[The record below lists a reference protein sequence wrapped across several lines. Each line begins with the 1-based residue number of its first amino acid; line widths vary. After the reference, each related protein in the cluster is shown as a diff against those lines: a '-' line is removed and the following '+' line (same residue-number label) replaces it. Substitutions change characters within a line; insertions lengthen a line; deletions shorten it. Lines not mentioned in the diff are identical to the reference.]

1 MRFLISTVALV
12 VFNTALA
19 AADEYVVWSAVDAG
33 TPGKVEWKKSDKAFP
48 SEDAAYA
55 EAARLGKGDAVRAV
69 RVLKADRPAPK
80 ADSPI
85 LAGRVAESPETPGIQ
100 KAQKFTFNKDGTM
113 KFESGGNAYTYR
125 YTVDGDELWIVWVFA
140 NRPSDQVYKLTKDG
154 FHIVKAK
161 ERSATEWFE
170 FKELEPYHIYKY
182 VK

>member
-1 MRFLISTVALV
+1 MRFLTATVGLV
-12 VFNTALA
+12 VVNTALA
-19 AADEYVVWSAVDAG
+19 AADEYAVWSAIDSG
-33 TPGKVEWKKSDKAFP
+33 KPGKVEWKKSDRTFP
-48 SEDAAYA
+48 SEDEAYA
-55 EAARLGKGDAVRAV
+55 EAAKISKGDAVREV

-85 LAGRVAESPETPGIQ
+85 LAGRVAEAPAVPGVQ

-125 YTVDGDELWIVWVFA
+125 YTIDGDELWIVWEFA
-140 NRPSDQVYKLTKDG
+140 GRLSDQVYKLTKDG

-161 ERSATEWFE
+161 ERTATEWFE
-170 FKELEPYHIYKY
+170 FKDLQPNNIYQY